1 MRSYAAPAYYA
12 PNAGN
17 ANFLVLTGAQATKIN
32 FSSTKNNAGQ
42 YTATGVTFSYNGTI
56 YTASAS
62 KEIVLSGG
70 VFNTPQLL
78 ELSGIGNPTLLDGLG
93 IQTLID
99 LPGVGENLQDHQMT
113 PVSFIVKPGYTT
125 WDELRINSTFAAQA
139 GAQ

>member
-1 MRSYAAPAYYA
+1 
-12 PNAGN
+12 
-17 ANFLVLTGAQATKIN
+17 VLTGAQATKIVFN
-32 FSSTKNNAGQ
+32 PTKNSAGL
-42 YTATGVTFSYNGTI
+42 YTATGVSFSYGGTI
-56 YTASAS
+56 YTANAK

-78 ELSGIGNPTLLDGLG
+78 ELSGIGGRGLLSGLG

-99 LPGVGENLQDHQMT
+99 LPGVGENLQDHAMT
-113 PVSFIVKPGYTT
+113 PCSFILTPDHHT